1 MRHHWAAAAALLLR
15 AGVPP
20 FCGHLW
26 PLRPL
31 IPRGLGTKAAVADLG
46 FETLTEVQQETFEPI
61 CDGQDLVVR
70 AETGGGKTLSF
81 LLPTMD
87 RIHQAGS
94 PGIELLVLSPVR
106 ELSMQIHQEAL
117 KLANRF
123 PQVQPVLMVGGSN
136 WEDDL
141 DALEAA
147 EGHAVIL
154 IATPGRLQT
163 HLSKTPS
170 FAKRLGQVKTLVL
183 DEVDQLAGELFAE
196 VTEEILQQLCS
207 ASQHL
212 FYSATVTEQVTR
224 LIAQVSKS
232 YTFVDALEDEM
243 SIPESI
249 VQTYQVVPTQDM
261 GEALWQS
268 VESARG
274 FLSPPKIVVIFITG
288 RIAAYYAEAFRQCG
302 DLEVFEIHSRMKQQE
317 RTTQSDGFRA
327 AASGLL
333 FTSDITSRGLDYPG
347 VTAVI
352 QLGAP
357 ESRAEYVHRVGRTG
371 RREREGLGIL
381 LLHDFEESWMAQ
393 LDGLGLKQSPPLSAP
408 SPRFADL
415 EIPRNVKA
423 QAYYSRINH
432 AMRHPEDLDV
442 LEVFRDAFRFAGS
455 IGALDVEGRPP
466 SLTEQNAQRYGVA
479 DISDPAVHIVKEAI
493 QPKVSIAYQLMSAA
507 QIHKVIGPLLDG
519 ALQKHSKVV
528 IHFIHGDI
536 AKYYADFL
544 KGRPLEAFEAHSSV
558 SKKVR
563 KKILQ
568 SFESAA
574 RGALFTAGLSPATLP
589 TKGVKAVIMVGLPSS
604 AKEAKQLVDY
614 MARCELAESFLLATS
629 FESEIISVLDADLK
643 AGTFDQEELLPAVN
657 DKVVLKAYLAWLRYY
672 GLHPLVTDKQPIIQE
687 AQHFFAAATGDGEV
701 PSLTQRM
708 VEDMGLAGVDDKA
721 LNVKA

>member
-1 MRHHWAAAAALLLR
+1 MGTAFWELQGTKSGCGAEEDKFSTQVVSNVVTSSVETKAGLWWVYHREGVAVSSKWGQEGTFYKGLQHLEDDGLTQPDDAHVQARFRVGNVVVSRTNYEITNQLGQPRLVNWPNRQHEMALERIKEQHGGTLPSDLYHQTNHELMKMVEDLTGTRPGPRTSKATLVNRIER
-15 AGVPP
+15 ATLGDKRKSATA
-20 FCGHLW
+20 HISE
-26 PLRPL
+26 RPL

-455 IGALDVEGRPP
+455 IGHGADG
-466 SLTEQNAQRYGVA
+466 YG
-479 DISDPAVHIVKEAI
+479 S
-493 QPKVSIAYQLMSAA
+493 
-507 QIHKVIGPLLDG
+507 
-519 ALQKHSKVV
+519 
-528 IHFIHGDI
+528 
-536 AKYYADFL
+536 
-544 KGRPLEAFEAHSSV
+544 
-558 SKKVR
+558 
-563 KKILQ
+563 
-568 SFESAA
+568 
-574 RGALFTAGLSPATLP
+574 
-589 TKGVKAVIMVGLPSS
+589 
-604 AKEAKQLVDY
+604 
-614 MARCELAESFLLATS
+614 
-629 FESEIISVLDADLK
+629 
-643 AGTFDQEELLPAVN
+643 
-657 DKVVLKAYLAWLRYY
+657 
-672 GLHPLVTDKQPIIQE
+672 
-687 AQHFFAAATGDGEV
+687 
-701 PSLTQRM
+701 
-708 VEDMGLAGVDDKA
+708 MG
-721 LNVKA
+721 

>member
-243 SIPESI
+243 FKPTRWYFGPSTLRLKPE
-249 VQTYQVVPTQDM
+249 
-261 GEALWQS
+261 
-268 VESARG
+268 
-274 FLSPPKIVVIFITG
+274 VIFITG